1 MEQEKTYTETEL
13 RNEIKKLVKTDLTFL
28 KVVPFIV
35 VFVSA
40 LLFAM
45 MLLTG
50 RTFKVTDTI
59 IFGSVV
65 FFYVLIGSFWR
76 RAIKSVD
83 AESDSL
89 VDLAQKL
96 KKCKKWN
103 LIFNCSMPLAL
114 IFVLISNDMLD
125 NKSYTWSW
133 YYVVVILVFGI
144 LFIFNK
150 MVFGSSMKQKYDGL
164 IAKLSLQGDKQTVE
178 ITG

>member
-40 LLFAM
+40 SLFAM

-150 MVFGSSMKQKYDGL
+150 MVFESSMKQKYDGL
-164 IAKLSLQGDKQTVE
+164 IAKLSLRGDKQTVE